1 MRSLALLALLAA
13 SIATPSIADDFG
25 ASAPAP
31 AAQTFKLGSLTLV
44 AVRDSQFVAHNDAKI
59 FGADAG
65 VPAVAEVLKAAGLP
79 DDRIS
84 VSVGALVVRT
94 HGHVVLIDTGNGPKA
109 HGVLPESLR
118 IAGITPA
125 QITDVLITHSHGDH
139 VGGLVDANG
148 KAAFPNARIRMSIA
162 EWSWIRSKPE
172 SGDLVQAIKTHV
184 LTFKPGGMVVPGIT
198 SVPLDGH
205 TPGHVGYEITSG
217 QEKLLD
223 IGDLAHSSV
232 ISLAK
237 PEWAMGFDSDRAL
250 AKVTRRA
257 TLARLAEGREWT
269 FAPHFPF
276 PSVGRVVV
284 DGDAFKWQAGTP

>member
-1 MRSLALLALLAA
+1 MRLLALLAVLA
-13 SIATPSIADDFG
+13 ATIAAPSSADEFG

-31 AAQTFKLGSLTLV
+31 AAQTFKLGALTLV

-94 HGHVVLIDTGNGPKA
+94 HGHIVLIDTGNGPKA
-109 HGVLPESLR
+109 HGVLPDSLR

-139 VGGLVDANG
+139 VGGLVNASG
-148 KAAFPNARIRMSIA
+148 KAAFPNAKVRMSIA

-172 SGDLVQAIKTHV
+172 SDELVQAIKAQV
-184 LTFKPGGMVVPGIT
+184 LTFTPGGTVVPGIT

-217 QEKLLD
+217 KERLLD
-223 IGDLAHSSV
+223 IGDLAHSAV
-232 ISLAK
+232 ISLGK

-257 TLARLAEGREWT
+257 TLAMLADENEWT

-276 PSVGRVVV
+276 PSVGHIVV
-284 DGDAFKWQAGTP
+284 DGDAFRWAAGTP